1 MSPPTKLHLAI
12 HPVTLS
18 SLARHPPL
26 LLLSQLLPYQ
36 FPLKIHP
43 LLEALP
49 DTLAR
54 KGPPHSA
61 PQHTPQAST
70 SALIAPEDHRLAWT
84 GAQSRPH
91 KGVLTRSQA
100 PHPKGPPSVR
110 IHSFAKNCFS
120 GSAPQ
125 GPLLWPQPLTMRVG
139 LSSFKLTSTWPA
151 PCLTPGKPSL
161 GVFAC
166 HLVQEAL

>member
-12 HPVTLS
+12 YPVTLS

-26 LLLSQLLPYQ
+26 LLFSQLLPYQ
-36 FPLKIHP
+36 FPLKLHP

-61 PQHTPQAST
+61 PQCTPQAST

-84 GAQSRPH
+84 GLRAGPVKVYSPDPKPH
-91 KGVLTRSQA
+91 ILRDLLLSAFT
-100 PHPKGPPSVR
+100 PLPKTAS
-110 IHSFAKNCFS
+110 
-120 GSAPQ
+120 Q

-139 LSSFKLTSTWPA
+139 LSSLKPTSTWHA